1 MTIITFQQSEEPN
14 ISYMLILCCMQ
25 NKEDSVYL
33 RNKKPNGMN
42 KLKFWNYD
50 LKVIKIMLGNCA
62 TTRGH
67 LEVLQG
73 S

>member
-1 MTIITFQQSEEPN
+1 
-14 ISYMLILCCMQ
+14 MQ